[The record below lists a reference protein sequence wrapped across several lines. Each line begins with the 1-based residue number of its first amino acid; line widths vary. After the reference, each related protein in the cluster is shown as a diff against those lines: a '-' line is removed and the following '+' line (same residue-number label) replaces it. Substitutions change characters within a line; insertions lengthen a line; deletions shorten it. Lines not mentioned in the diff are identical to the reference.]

1 MADIKLGLNTEAFRH
16 ADKSLEYSLEATRR
30 LGYRYVEL
38 NVQTGRDLF
47 SEAGYSAQISMER
60 DPLEIKEKLDALGLK
75 VSGLSAHSPMAQP
88 EVSIPFLTQAIRFA
102 DELGAPCVN
111 TDEGVVPEWMGD
123 AEAFA
128 MIRYTLKRVLPVAE
142 RHKVHIAL
150 EPHQKFTVRLA
161 TYKKILDLVK
171 SPYFNC
177 NPDTGNLFI
186 SGTDPY
192 KFIAAIA
199 KRVVHVHAKD
209 IGGVT
214 LDARGKLTGVPS
226 GCACGDGVI
235 DWPRVV
241 RILRKAGF
249 KGVLAVECG
258 TEEQA
263 ARSIKYLRK
272 VLRQAGG
279 LAGSSSG
286 EAPAD
291 GLDPGHLLQ
300 PGEQFLP
307 DLAAAKLHVQAHLQG
322 AALGVVI
329 VVVGLDPQAH
339 LLDEGADALYQRGV
353 ALAGDRQFSIPVGA
367 NPFLRPG
374 QDVEDYEGQR
384 RGDHRHEVG
393 AHPDH
398 HPQRGHEPDAR
409 RGRQAAVGVLQAQD
423 GPRADEADAGDDPRG
438 YSPGVEAERKLGC
451 QVGKRA
457 GREHHHRRAQA
468 HHDVGPQAGG
478 PPVELPLQADRP
490 AEHCGHDQADDHI
503 PDCQGHFANRCEGHF
518 ASPPCPTLY
527 PPRFPAKE
535 PLVHQVH
542 QVHRT
547 HQERAAGACPP
558 RRHRLESMRPRRGP
572 APTELVDA
580 GSMGGGW

>member
-16 ADKSLEYSLEATRR
+16 ADKSLEYSLETTRR

-128 MIRYTLKRVLPVAE
+128 MMRYTLKRLLPVAE

-186 SGTDPY
+186 SGADPY

-214 LDARGKLTGVPS
+214 VDARGKVTGVPS

-263 ARSIKYLRK
+263 AASIKYLRK
-272 VLRQAGG
+272 VLRQA
-279 LAGSSSG
+279 
-286 EAPAD
+286 
-291 GLDPGHLLQ
+291 
-300 PGEQFLP
+300 
-307 DLAAAKLHVQAHLQG
+307 
-322 AALGVVI
+322 
-329 VVVGLDPQAH
+329 
-339 LLDEGADALYQRGV
+339 
-353 ALAGDRQFSIPVGA
+353 
-367 NPFLRPG
+367 
-374 QDVEDYEGQR
+374 
-384 RGDHRHEVG
+384 
-393 AHPDH
+393 
-398 HPQRGHEPDAR
+398 
-409 RGRQAAVGVLQAQD
+409 
-423 GPRADEADAGDDPRG
+423 
-438 YSPGVEAERKLGC
+438 
-451 QVGKRA
+451 
-457 GREHHHRRAQA
+457 
-468 HHDVGPQAGG
+468 
-478 PPVELPLQADRP
+478 
-490 AEHCGHDQADDHI
+490 
-503 PDCQGHFANRCEGHF
+503 
-518 ASPPCPTLY
+518 
-527 PPRFPAKE
+527 
-535 PLVHQVH
+535 
-542 QVHRT
+542 
-547 HQERAAGACPP
+547 
-558 RRHRLESMRPRRGP
+558 
-572 APTELVDA
+572 
-580 GSMGGGW
+580 

>member
-16 ADKSLEYSLEATRR
+16 ADKSLEYSLETTRR

-111 TDEGVVPEWMGD
+111 TDEGVVPEWMSD

-128 MIRYTLKRVLPVAE
+128 MIRYTLKRLLPVAE

-186 SGTDPY
+186 SGADPY

-214 LDARGKLTGVPS
+214 VDARGKVTGVPS

-263 ARSIKYLRK
+263 AASIKYLRK
-272 VLRQAGG
+272 VLRQA
-279 LAGSSSG
+279 
-286 EAPAD
+286 
-291 GLDPGHLLQ
+291 
-300 PGEQFLP
+300 
-307 DLAAAKLHVQAHLQG
+307 
-322 AALGVVI
+322 
-329 VVVGLDPQAH
+329 
-339 LLDEGADALYQRGV
+339 
-353 ALAGDRQFSIPVGA
+353 
-367 NPFLRPG
+367 
-374 QDVEDYEGQR
+374 
-384 RGDHRHEVG
+384 
-393 AHPDH
+393 
-398 HPQRGHEPDAR
+398 
-409 RGRQAAVGVLQAQD
+409 
-423 GPRADEADAGDDPRG
+423 
-438 YSPGVEAERKLGC
+438 
-451 QVGKRA
+451 
-457 GREHHHRRAQA
+457 
-468 HHDVGPQAGG
+468 
-478 PPVELPLQADRP
+478 
-490 AEHCGHDQADDHI
+490 
-503 PDCQGHFANRCEGHF
+503 
-518 ASPPCPTLY
+518 
-527 PPRFPAKE
+527 
-535 PLVHQVH
+535 
-542 QVHRT
+542 
-547 HQERAAGACPP
+547 
-558 RRHRLESMRPRRGP
+558 
-572 APTELVDA
+572 
-580 GSMGGGW
+580 